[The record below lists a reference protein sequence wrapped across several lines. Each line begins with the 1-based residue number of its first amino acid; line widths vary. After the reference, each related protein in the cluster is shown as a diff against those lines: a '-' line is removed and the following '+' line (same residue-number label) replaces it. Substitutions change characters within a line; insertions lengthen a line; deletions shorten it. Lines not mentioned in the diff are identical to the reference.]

1 MNRQPSKQLRA
12 KRIAVGREQFLRPLG
27 DSEALRAG
35 GFEEALIGHTHGSK
49 GVAVY
54 DYDVCVQVLMER
66 DSMTIED
73 AVEWMEY
80 NVVGSYVGDK
90 TPVFISLG

>member
-1 MNRQPSKQLRA
+1 MNPQPSKQFMA
-12 KRIAVGREQFLRPLG
+12 NMIAFRREQFIQTLV
-27 DSEALRAG
+27 DNDALLAD
-35 GFEEALIGHTHGSK
+35 GFEEALIGHTHGSNV
-49 GVAVY
+49 VAVY

-90 TPVFISLG
+90 TPIFISLG

>member
-1 MNRQPSKQLRA
+1 M
-12 KRIAVGREQFLRPLG
+12 IAFRREQFIQTLA
-27 DSEALRAG
+27 DNDALLAD
-35 GFEEALIGHTHGSK
+35 GFEEALIGHTHGSNV
-49 GVAVY
+49 VAVY
-54 DYDVCVQVLMER
+54 DYDACVQILMER